1 MTGKLIRFAVP
12 AGFATLVLILTGC
25 ANYQLGT
32 EAEGSLAFQS
42 IYVAPIKNTAASP
55 QSSALLSREIRHGFA
70 QDGRVQLASN
80 PAQADAILEIELTD
94 RDRTFTSVQPTD
106 TALARKFDLT
116 LTVLATLTHQ
126 RTGKILFADREIEVT
141 RQIFVDGGQNPAE
154 DQVMPQLAAALA
166 DRVTHSVLD
175 VW

>member
-1 MTGKLIRFAVP
+1 MTGKSLRFTVS
-12 AGFATLVLILTGC
+12 AGLAALVLVLSGC

-32 EAEGSLAFQS
+32 AAEGSLEFQT
-42 IYVAPIKNTAASP
+42 IYIAPIENTAANP
-55 QSSALLSREIRHGFA
+55 QSAALLSREIRHGFA
-70 QDGRVQLASN
+70 HDGRVQLA
-80 PAQADAILEIELTD
+80 PGPDQADAMLEIELTD
-94 RDRTFTSVQPTD
+94 RNRSFTSVQPAD

-116 LTVLATLTHQ
+116 LTVLATLTNQ

>member
-1 MTGKLIRFAVP
+1 MTGNPLRFTVL
-12 AGFATLVLILTGC
+12 AGFAALVLIFTGC
-25 ANYQLGT
+25 AHYQLGT
-32 EAEGSLAFQS
+32 AAEGSLEFQS

-55 QSSALLSREIRHGFA
+55 QSAALLSREIRLGFV
-70 QDGRVQLASN
+70 QDGRVQLAPGPN
-80 PAQADAILEIELTD
+80 QADALLEIELTD
-94 RDRTFTSVQPTD
+94 RDRTFTSVQPAD
-106 TALARKFDLT
+106 TALARKFDLS
-116 LTVLATLTHQ
+116 LTVLVTLTQQ
-126 RTGKILFADREIEVT
+126 RTGKVLLADREIAVT